1 VLDLVGAGL
10 ISAAPIDAK
19 GRVVELGDWVRV
31 IQAPLSI
38 IGMPRESLDAF
49 SGAIDNTFQVDS
61 ITRNGDLELDL
72 CEKTCGGTIWLEAC
86 CCIITRRPSKRSK
99 RLERRIAITLE
110 FDAKRGRP
118 EYRVQP

>member
-1 VLDLVGAGL
+1 MFGLVGAGV
-10 ISAAPIDAK
+10 IRAAPIDAQ

-38 IGMPRESLDAF
+38 IGMPQYSLDAF
-49 SGAIDNTFQVDS
+49 SGAIGMTFQVDS
-61 ITRNGDLELDL
+61 ITHNGELELDL

-86 CCIITRRPSKRSK
+86 CCRISRRPHKYSK
-99 RLERRIAITLE
+99 RLERRIAFTLE

-118 EYRVQP
+118 EYRAQP